1 MKFGSTGTTS
11 PNGVEVSGV
20 YIKYYCDRTQIQ
32 ILIKYIKFAIE
43 AMASRVYTTVA
54 LF

>member
-20 YIKYYCDRTQIQ
+20 YFTVIELKYR
-32 ILIKYIKFAIE
+32 F
-43 AMASRVYTTVA
+43 
-54 LF
+54 